1 MGYYGLL
8 LREQSFGD
16 LEITEMAYAPLLRIP
31 PHEHRSAYVS
41 FVVRGAYV
49 ERCGSAQRD
58 CTTSTVLFH
67 PGGETHSNTFSREGG
82 RCLNVE
88 FGPAWRQRIE
98 TIRRAHEPL
107 AHEALLTHIAA
118 EAYGEFRQP
127 DAYSTLIIEGLMLEL
142 LGVLGRASRLV
153 DARVPR
159 WLLGVREMLRET
171 RSEPLSLTK
180 LALEIGVHPVHL
192 ARSFRKHFGASP
204 GDFGRRARIERACE
218 ELASENT
225 PLVAIALRNGFAN
238 QSHFSTTFKRYVGM
252 TPATFRKTR
261 RS

>member
-1 MGYYGLL
+1 V

-16 LEITEMAYAPLLRIP
+16 FEITETVYAPLMRIP

-49 ERCGSAQRD
+49 ERCGDAQRD

-67 PGGETHSNTFSREGG
+67 PGGEAHSNAFSHEGG
-82 RCLNVE
+82 RCFNVE

-98 TIRRAHEPL
+98 TIRRDEPL
-107 AHEALLTHIAA
+107 AHEALLTHIAS

-127 DAYSTLIIEGLMLEL
+127 DAYSTLIIEGLLLEL
-142 LGVLGRASRLV
+142 LGVLGRASRSA

-159 WLLGVREMLRET
+159 WLIGVREMLREP
-171 RSEPLSLTK
+171 RSEPYSLTK
-180 LALEIGVHPVHL
+180 LAREIGVHPVHL
-192 ARSFRKHFGASP
+192 ARSFRRHFGASP
-204 GDFGRRARIERACE
+204 GEFVRRARIEHACE
-218 ELASENT
+218 ELASKNT
-225 PLVAIALRNGFAN
+225 TLVEIALRNGFAS
-238 QSHFSTTFKRYVGM
+238 QSHFSTTFKRYVGV
-252 TPATFRKTR
+252 TPATYRRTR

>member
-1 MGYYGLL
+1 MGFYGSL
-8 LREQSFGD
+8 LRAQSFGD
-16 LEITEMAYAPLLRIP
+16 FEITETVYAPLLRIP

-49 ERCGSAQRD
+49 ERCGTAQRD

-67 PGGETHSNTFSREGG
+67 PGGETHSNAFAPEGG

-98 TIRRAHEPL
+98 TIRRDDPL
-107 AHEALLTHIAA
+107 AHETLLTHIAA
-118 EAYGEFRQP
+118 ETYDEFRQP
-127 DAYSTLIIEGLMLEL
+127 DAYSTLIIEGLLLEL
-142 LGVLGRASRLV
+142 LGVLGRASRPA

-171 RSEPLSLTK
+171 PSGPYSLTK
-180 LALEIGVHPVHL
+180 LAREIGVHPVHL
-192 ARSFRKHFGASP
+192 ARSFRKHFGTSP
-204 GDFGRRARIERACE
+204 GDFVRRARIERACE

-225 PLVAIALRNGFAN
+225 PLVEIALSSGFAD
-238 QSHFSTTFKRYVGM
+238 QSHFSTTFKRYIGM
-252 TPATFRKTR
+252 TPATYRKTR
-261 RS
+261 RR

>member
-1 MGYYGLL
+1 MAFYGSL

-16 LEITEMAYAPLLRIP
+16 FEITETVYAPLLRIP

-49 ERCGSAQRD
+49 ERCGGAQRD

-67 PGGETHSNTFSREGG
+67 PGGETHSNAFAREGG

-88 FGPAWRQRIE
+88 FGPAWRHRIE
-98 TIRRAHEPL
+98 TIRWNESL

-118 EAYGEFRQP
+118 ETYGEFRQP
-127 DAYSTLIIEGLMLEL
+127 DAYSTLIIEGLLLEL
-142 LGVLGRASRLV
+142 LGVLGRASRPA

-159 WLLGVREMLRET
+159 WLLGAREMLRET
-171 RSEPLSLTK
+171 RREPYSLTK
-180 LALEIGVHPVHL
+180 LAREIGVHPVHL
-192 ARSFRKHFGASP
+192 ARSFRKQFGTSP
-204 GDFGRRARIERACE
+204 GEFVRRARIERSCQ

-225 PLVAIALRNGFAN
+225 ALVEIALRNGFAN
-238 QSHFSTTFKRYVGM
+238 QSHFSTTFKRYIGV
-252 TPATFRKTR
+252 TPATYRKTR